1 MVFKRMLGALGV
13 GAPSVDT
20 VLATPR
26 VRPGDVLTGEVRLS
40 GGDFDAEIEDI
51 TLGLVAG
58 VEIEHGDGESAGLGE
73 LSRTRVSGPLTLRR
87 GESRSIPFQIPVPWE
102 TPISEIDGQPLT
114 GMALGVRT
122 EVAIAKA
129 VDKGDLDPISVEPL
143 PSQMRVLEAFLQLGF
158 AFKSADLEAGHL
170 YGVRQELPFYQEI
183 EFFPPPRHAG
193 VVGEVELTFVADPA
207 GLEVILE
214 ADKRAGRY
222 SGDAIGRFRAGHEDA
237 AHMDWPGEID
247 RWLSGLAQHGGYE
260 HGHGPGFGPGDHGHG
275 YGPGNGQGFGP
286 GYGHGDHG
294 HGYGQGFGPGD
305 HGHGYA
311 QGFGPG
317 YGHGGHHGHH
327 DGPGWG
333 AVAAAGAAG
342 VVGGLVAGEIIEEI
356 FEGDEDEGG
365 DGDW

>member
-20 VLATPR
+20 VLTTPR
-26 VRPGDVLTGEVRLS
+26 VRPGGMLTGEVRLS

-73 LSRTRVSGPLTLRR
+73 FSRARVSGPFTLRQ
-87 GESRSIPFQIPVPWE
+87 GENRSIPFQIAVPWE
-102 TPISEIDGQPLT
+102 TPISQIDGQPLT

-129 VDKGDLDPISVEPL
+129 VDKGDLDPIAVEPL
-143 PSQMRVLEAFLQLGF
+143 PSQSRVLEAFLQLGF
-158 AFKSADLEAGHL
+158 AFRSADLEAGHL

-183 EFFPPPRHAG
+183 EFYPPPRHAG
-193 VVGEVELTFVADPA
+193 VVGEVELTFVAGPA

-222 SGDAIGRFRAGHEDA
+222 SGDAVGRFHVGHEDA
-237 AHMDWPGEID
+237 ARMDWPAEID
-247 RWLSGLAQHGGYE
+247 RWLTGLTGHGAPYGDHHGGYE
-260 HGHGPGFGPGDHGHG
+260 H
-275 YGPGNGQGFGP
+275 

-294 HGYGQGFGPGD
+294 HGYDQGPG
-305 HGHGYA
+305 H
-311 QGFGPG
+311 G
-317 YGHGGHHGHH
+317 YGHGYEHGNAHGYEHGGHHEHRG
-327 DGPGWG
+327 GPGWG

>member
-20 VLATPR
+20 VLTTPR
-26 VRPGDVLTGEVRLS
+26 VRPGGVLTGEVRLS
-40 GGDFDAEIEDI
+40 GGDFDAEIEEI

-58 VEIEHGDGESAGLGE
+58 VELEHGDGESAGLGE
-73 LSRTRVSGPLTLRR
+73 FSRARVSGPFTLRK
-87 GESRSIPFQIPVPWE
+87 GEDRSIAFQIPMPWE
-102 TPISEIDGQPLT
+102 APISEIDGQHLT

-129 VDKGDLDPISVEPL
+129 VDKGDLDPVAVEPL
-143 PSQMRVLEAFLQLGF
+143 PSQLRVLEAFLQLGF

-170 YGVRQELPFYQEI
+170 HGVRQELPFYQEI
-183 EFFPPPRHAG
+183 EFYPPPRQAG

-214 ADKRAGRY
+214 ADKRAGHR
-222 SGDAIGRFRAGHEDA
+222 SVDAIGRFRVSHEDA
-237 AHMDWPGEID
+237 VRMDWAGEID
-247 RWLSGLAQHGGYE
+247 RWLTGLAQYGAPYGGHGGYDGHGGYGGHGGYE
-260 HGHGPGFGPGDHGHG
+260 HGHEAHF
-275 YGPGNGQGFGP
+275 
-286 GYGHGDHG
+286 
-294 HGYGQGFGPGD
+294 
-305 HGHGYA
+305 
-311 QGFGPG
+311 
-317 YGHGGHHGHH
+317 HGGHHEHRS
-327 DGPGWG
+327 GPGWG

-342 VVGGLVAGEIIEEI
+342 VVGGLVAGEIVEEI